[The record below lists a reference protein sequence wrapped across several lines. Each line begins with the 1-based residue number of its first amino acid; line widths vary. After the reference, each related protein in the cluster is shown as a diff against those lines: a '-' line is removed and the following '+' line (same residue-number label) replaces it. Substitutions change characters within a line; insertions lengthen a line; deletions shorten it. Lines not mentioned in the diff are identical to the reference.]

1 MERVDEKPGNAKQHL
16 FDGIDLDRVYYSA
29 FGDINYAD
37 ENVLP
42 YSEEIQYHKEVE
54 VKKASIES
62 LYKYFGA
69 NIVVPG
75 KYSIP
80 VLARVKYRKRYASGN
95 PVGEEHSNPIPDTR
109 VHEL

>member
-1 MERVDEKPGNAKQHL
+1 MTEKCKNFMEDVEAKIRNAKKPM
-16 FDGIDLDRVYYSA
+16 FYGTEPDRVYYSA

-62 LYKYFGA
+62 LYNYFGA
-69 NIVVPG
+69 KIFVPG

-80 VLARVKYRKRYASGN
+80 VLARVKYRKRYA
-95 PVGEEHSNPIPDTR
+95 
-109 VHEL
+109 